1 MPIPFVVLGVVAIKS
16 AIKAGAV
23 IGAKAAAKAATV
35 AAAKAAAKAASVA
48 AAKAA
53 AKAASVAAAEAAAKA
68 AAVAAAKAA
77 TKTATVAAAKAA
89 ATSATKTAAAVAAT
103 KAAGASTTAKAS
115 LGVSAIGTS
124 LVVANKIRDD
134 NKPPAEP
141 VKVEVKVDAPSN
153 PNAVD
158 PKSNDAKEPDS
169 TEVASADVAEKDVSE
184 TDQVDQASADVAEKD
199 VNETD
204 QVDQASGDVAE
215 KDVNETDQDDSD
227 SAAKDVGQ
235 DDPSID
241 AIAGLEQTEV
251 LDSRTE
257 GQIGDVSSTD
267 LDDVNNQ
274 PFVMNDQASERDV
287 LTGQTG
293 QNTSSSADAVEGLFT
308 TKDPLT
314 GMDSNQSSDT
324 GTALQDSDRFKEP
337 SAWGSVQADL
347 RGLGTSLE
355 ERSLEAD
362 FMLQKQQINPMK
374 VDVVSLLPS
383 DQSVVDP
390 TQASDPMQPQRQDQ
404 FQPQREPVLA

>member
-35 AAAKAAAKAASVA
+35 AAAKAAAKAAT
-48 AAKAA
+48 
-53 AKAASVAAAEAAAKA
+53 
-68 AAVAAAKAA
+68 VAAAKAA

-89 ATSATKTAAAVAAT
+89 AASATKTATIAAATQTAAATGATKTAAAVAAT
-103 KAAGASTTAKAS
+103 KAAAATTTAKAG
-115 LGVSAIGTS
+115 LGVSTVAVG
-124 LVVANKIRDD
+124 LGVANKIRDD

-141 VKVEVKVDAPSN
+141 VKVEVKVNAPSN

-158 PKSNDAKEPDS
+158 PKGNDAKEPDS
-169 TEVASADVAEKDVSE
+169 TQVASADVAETDVSE
-184 TDQVDQASADVAEKD
+184 TDQVDQASADVAETD
-199 VNETD
+199 VSDTD
-204 QVDQASGDVAE
+204 QA
-215 KDVNETDQDDSD
+215 DSD
-227 SAAKDVGQ
+227 SFAKDVGQ

-241 AIAGLEQTEV
+241 AIAGLEQAEA

-257 GQIGDVSSTD
+257 GQIGAVSSTG

-337 SAWGSVQADL
+337 SAWGSGQADL

-374 VDVVSLLPS
+374 LDVVSLLPS

>member
-35 AAAKAAAKAASVA
+35 AAAKAAAKAAT
-48 AAKAA
+48 
-53 AKAASVAAAEAAAKA
+53 
-68 AAVAAAKAA
+68 VAAAKAA

-89 ATSATKTAAAVAAT
+89 AASATKTATIAAATQTAAATGATKTAAAVAAT
-103 KAAGASTTAKAS
+103 KAAGATTTAKAS
-115 LGVSAIGTS
+115 LGVSTVAAG
-124 LVVANKIRDD
+124 LGVANKIRDD
-134 NKPPAEP
+134 NKPPSEP
-141 VKVEVKVDAPSN
+141 VKVEVKVNAPSN

-158 PKSNDAKEPDS
+158 PKGNDAKQPDS
-169 TEVASADVAEKDVSE
+169 TQVASSDVAEKDISETDQVDQSSADVAETDVSE
-184 TDQVDQASADVAEKD
+184 TDQVDQASGDGAD
-199 VNETD
+199 
-204 QVDQASGDVAE
+204 

-241 AIAGLEQTEV
+241 AIAGLEQAEA

-257 GQIGDVSSTD
+257 GQIGDVSSTG

-314 GMDSNQSSDT
+314 GMDSNQSSDSV
-324 GTALQDSDRFKEP
+324 TALQDSDRFKEP
-337 SAWGSVQADL
+337 SAWGSGQADL

-355 ERSLEAD
+355 ARSLEAD

-374 VDVVSLLPS
+374 LDVVSLLPS
-383 DQSVVDP
+383 DQSMADP
-390 TQASDPMQPQRQDQ
+390 TQAAIQASDPMQPQRQDQ
-404 FQPQREPVLA
+404 FQQQREPVLA

>member
-1 MPIPFVVLGVVAIKS
+1 MPIPFVVFGVVAIKS

-204 QVDQASGDVAE
+204 Q
-215 KDVNETDQDDSD
+215 DDSD

-314 GMDSNQSSDT
+314 GMDSNQYSDSV
-324 GTALQDSDRFKEP
+324 TALQDSDRFKEP

-347 RGLGTSLE
+347 RGLGMSLE

-390 TQASDPMQPQRQDQ
+390 TQSSDPMQRQDQ

>member
-35 AAAKAAAKAASVA
+35 AAAKAAAKAAT
-48 AAKAA
+48 
-53 AKAASVAAAEAAAKA
+53 
-68 AAVAAAKAA
+68 VAAAKAA

-89 ATSATKTAAAVAAT
+89 AASATKTATIAAATQTAAATGATKTAAAVAAT
-103 KAAGASTTAKAS
+103 KAAGATTTAKAS
-115 LGVSAIGTS
+115 LGVSTVAAG
-124 LVVANKIRDD
+124 LGVANKIRDD
-134 NKPPAEP
+134 NKPPSEP
-141 VKVEVKVDAPSN
+141 VKVEVKVNAPSN

-158 PKSNDAKEPDS
+158 PKGNDAKQPDS
-169 TEVASADVAEKDVSE
+169 TQVASSDVAEKDIS
-184 TDQVDQASADVAEKD
+184 
-199 VNETD
+199 ETD
-204 QVDQASGDVAE
+204 QVDQASGDGAD

-241 AIAGLEQTEV
+241 AIAGLEQAEA

-257 GQIGDVSSTD
+257 GQIGDVSSTG

-314 GMDSNQSSDT
+314 GMDSNQSSDSV
-324 GTALQDSDRFKEP
+324 TALQDSDRFKEP
-337 SAWGSVQADL
+337 SAWGSGQADL

-355 ERSLEAD
+355 ARSLEAD

-374 VDVVSLLPS
+374 LDVVSLLPS
-383 DQSVVDP
+383 DQSMADP
-390 TQASDPMQPQRQDQ
+390 TQAAIQASDPMQPQRQDQ
-404 FQPQREPVLA
+404 FQQQREPVLA